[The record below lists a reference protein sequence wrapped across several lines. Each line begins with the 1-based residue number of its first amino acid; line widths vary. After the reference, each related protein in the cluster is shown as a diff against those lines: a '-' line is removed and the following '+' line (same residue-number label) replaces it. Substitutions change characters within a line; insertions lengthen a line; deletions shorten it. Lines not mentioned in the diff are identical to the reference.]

1 MFWKQCIKVHRNV
14 TAMLR
19 DGKEVDV
26 KDYVLNVL
34 LITEVLCFWLL
45 S

>member
-1 MFWKQCIKVHRNV
+1 
-14 TAMLR
+14 MLR

-34 LITEVLCFWLL
+34 LITEVLCFLLL